1 MFGFMHGEGFEI
13 RRDFLLEDAFE
24 KLYPMQEAVKDR
36 LRIQFV
42 DSNYIIEDGVDGG
55 GLFKEFLTKLTER
68 VFDPQFAF
76 FAETSIER
84 RLYPNYLS
92 AKTNPNY
99 LK

>member
-1 MFGFMHGEGFEI
+1 M
-13 RRDFLLEDAFE
+13 EDAFD
-24 KLYPMQEAVKDR
+24 KLFPMQEGVKDR

-42 DSNYIIEDGVDGG
+42 DANYIIEEGVDGG

-68 VFDPQFAF
+68 VFDPHFAF
-76 FAETSIER
+76 FSETPIER

-92 AKTNPNY
+92 SQIPNY